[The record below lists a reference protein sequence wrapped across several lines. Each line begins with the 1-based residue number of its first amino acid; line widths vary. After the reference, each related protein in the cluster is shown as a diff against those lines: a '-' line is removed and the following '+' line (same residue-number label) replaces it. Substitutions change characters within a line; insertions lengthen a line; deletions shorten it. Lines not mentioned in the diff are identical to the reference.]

1 LAGRRRRVPGR
12 DAWADSRE
20 AAGSLSREA
29 VAVRH
34 GAVAT
39 SRVPGEAGAGARG
52 PLVLFELALFELVLF
67 ELVLLELVLLELALV
82 ELALVKLVLL
92 ELLLLER
99 VLAESV
105 PGRRRLVLLR
115 VPRLCAGVPRPG
127 LRTAGK
133 LRATGKRAGSRGHAA
148 ARSPEAGVP
157 VAWSREAGVPVARSR
172 EARWAVGAGHSAAR
186 PAGKA
191 GSPWWERRTPVIPR
205 AGAVVRPGA
214 GVGLRLPAPFP

>member
-1 LAGRRRRVPGR
+1 
-12 DAWADSRE
+12 
-20 AAGSLSREA
+20 
-29 VAVRH
+29 
-34 GAVAT
+34 
-39 SRVPGEAGAGARG
+39 
-52 PLVLFELALFELVLF
+52 VLFELALF

-133 LRATGKRAGSRGHAA
+133 LRATGKRAGARGHAA
-148 ARSPEAGVP
+148 ARSP
-157 VAWSREAGVPVARSR
+157 EAGVPVARSR